1 MLRNVLLQPFK
12 GTCSHMAQTTFAKTP
27 PVFFQRVREV
37 TEAYFK
43 ENNLKKTGD
52 ARLYWKTGILI
63 TALVGLYVTLVFFTP
78 ASVWLSLGLCALL
91 GLVVASIGFNV
102 MHDGAHGSYSSRKW
116 VNEIMGH
123 SLNLLGGSVYL
134 WKLKHNEN
142 HHTFTNVE
150 GMDDDI
156 DIKPWMRVHAD
167 QPKHWF
173 HRFQHIYGLLLY
185 GLTYL
190 FWVFYNDLKKYFSG
204 KIADNTKMKPMSMK
218 EHIIF
223 WVTKVSYVA
232 IFLVLPMF
240 FAGVVPT
247 IVGYGVM
254 VFVTGV
260 FIAVVFQLAHVV
272 EDTDFVH
279 PPTDGS
285 HIESEWAVHQ
295 VNTTVNFAT
304 QNKVWNWLFGGLNFQ
319 VEHHLFPR
327 ISHVHYPEI
336 NKRLKQV
343 CAEFGVTYRE
353 FPTLRSALWSHLAY
367 LRQVGVA

>member
-1 MLRNVLLQPFK
+1 M
-12 GTCSHMAQTTFAKTP
+12 SQTTFAKTP
-27 PVFFQRVREV
+27 PVFFQRLREV

-43 ENNLKKTGD
+43 ENNLRKTGD
-52 ARLYWKTGILI
+52 HRLYWKTAILL
-63 TALVGLYVTLVFFTP
+63 TALVGLYTVLVFFTP
-78 ASVWLSLGLCALL
+78 ASAWLSLGLCALM
-91 GLVVASIGFNV
+91 GVVLASIGFNV
-102 MHDGAHGSYSSRKW
+102 MHDGAHGSYSRRQW
-116 VNEIMGH
+116 VNEMMGH

-134 WKLKHNEN
+134 WKLKHNVN

-190 FWVFYNDLKKYFSG
+190 FWIFYNDLKKYFTG
-204 KIADNTKMKPMSMK
+204 RIAENTKMKPMSLK

-223 WVTKVSYVA
+223 WVTKVTYVA
-232 IFLVLPMF
+232 VFLVLPMY
-240 FAGVVPT
+240 FAGVLPT
-247 IVGYGVM
+247 LVGYGVM

-272 EDTDFVH
+272 EQAEFVQ
-279 PPTDGS
+279 PTSEGA
-285 HIESEWAVHQ
+285 HIESEWAIHQ
-295 VNTTVNFAT
+295 VATTVNFAT
-304 QNKVWNWLFGGLNFQ
+304 QNRMWNWLFGGLNFQ

-327 ISHVHYPEI
+327 ISHVHYPEL

-343 CAEFGVTYRE
+343 CAEFNITYHE
-353 FPTLRSALWSHLAY
+353 FPSLRSALLSHLRH
-367 LRQVGVA
+367 LRQVGMA